1 MVCRGASLINR
12 LLLCD
17 DSNSWVAS
25 AHCSRNWQTI
35 WSQRVACPD
44 VEVYEDKYIIYY
56 HMILDRRVYTVRGVN
71 LESLL
76 LTEGV
81 MDHKI

>member
-1 MVCRGASLINR
+1 
-12 LLLCD
+12 
-17 DSNSWVAS
+17 
-25 AHCSRNWQTI
+25 
-35 WSQRVACPD
+35 VACPD